1 MANDQ
6 IIVGGGGPTGRIGE
20 PVPPAAS
27 PVGFKDASG
36 NLANASLDGS
46 GNLKVSVTGAGSGGT
61 SSVDESTFTPGV
73 SAGTPAMGVYEVT
86 PTALTDGQLG
96 IVELDENRNLCVNV
110 KAGGAGGGAVTI
122 ADGADVT
129 EGSTTDVA
137 VTGDNDGTVS
147 AKLRGVDKILADVWD
162 SVNHWLKVSIQN
174 ATLAVTQ
181 SGSWTVTA
189 AQSTFSSLKATITG
203 NGTAGTADA
212 GVVTVQGIASMTPV
226 QVSQATAA
234 SLNATVVGAGSA
246 GTANAGVVTV
256 QGIASMTKLLVTPD
270 ANSSVNVAQLAGTTT
285 DTNSGN
291 KSAGTLRVVVA
302 TDQPALTNPQP
313 VKYTFK
319 AAYGT
324 SNQTITITIASLGS
338 GSSQSSAAVD
348 NTSNLFLDAL
358 VQIKIKSAGSST
370 SSTGFVNVYAYGSS
384 DGGTSYPE
392 GAGTNTSVTL
402 TAPPNVRLIGFLNV
416 VANSTTYISEPFSVA
431 AAFGGS
437 LPAFWGIIL
446 QNNSGAT
453 LDATAG
459 NHFAIYQ
466 GVQAQGA

>member
-27 PVGFKDASG
+27 PAGFKDASG

-46 GNLKVSVTGAGSGGT
+46 GNLKVAVTGAGSGGT
-61 SSVDESTFTPGV
+61 SSVDESTFTAGV

-129 EGSTTDVA
+129 EGAIADVA

-147 AKLRGVDKILADVWD
+147 AKLRGLDKILADVWD

-203 NGTAGTADA
+203 NGTAGSADA
-212 GVVTVQGIASMTPV
+212 GVVTIQGIAAMTPV

-234 SLNATVVGAGSA
+234 SLNATVVGT
-246 GTANAGVVTV
+246 GTFAV
-256 QGIASMTKLLVTPD
+256 QNTPQNGLTLKRVAIA
-270 ANSSVNVAQLAGTTT
+270 ASS
-285 DTNSGN
+285 SG
-291 KSAGTLRVVVA
+291 
-302 TDQPALTNPQP
+302 
-313 VKYTFK
+313 
-319 AAYGT
+319 
-324 SNQTITITIASLGS
+324 
-338 GSSQSSAAVD
+338 D
-348 NTSNLFLDAL
+348 NTLISA
-358 VQIKIKSAGSST
+358 VTSKKITVFAFELSFSGT
-370 SSTGFVNVYAYGSS
+370 VNAKFT
-384 DGGTSYPE
+384 DGAS
-392 GAGTNTSVTL
+392 GTNL
-402 TAPPNVRLIGFLNV
+402 GGLYYG
-416 VANSTTYISEPFSVA
+416 VANSGAANAVTPPFWLFQGSINTALVLNLSGGTAVGGAISYWEA
-431 AAFGGS
+431 
-437 LPAFWGIIL
+437 
-446 QNNSGAT
+446 
-453 LDATAG
+453 
-459 NHFAIYQ
+459 
-466 GVQAQGA
+466 